1 MTIRF
6 LKPWNGYQPDAVVSG
21 LTNESA
27 LIAGGLASYDLDGGN
42 DGRTYEAKLATD
54 ASGNVTGLVGP
65 DGETLMQF
73 VDVGGDSSAA
83 TVEV

>member
-1 MTIRF
+1 MAAQDPNLRGIMVDDLARGRRP
-6 LKPWNGYQPDAVVSG
+6 L
-21 LTNESA
+21 
-27 LIAGGLASYDLDGGN
+27 GGLGGVA
-42 DGRTYEAKLATD
+42 EFAVD